1 MMRIKLLACVFLI
14 VLCYGPGMMAKA
26 ETSGDSQTVEEAI
39 KQGEHH
45 GKAEVGQEN
54 NVGSKQQQN
63 LPSSRSN
70 LIVVFLKLLGAL
82 AVVIALIYFLYKVLG
97 KRTKAFQE
105 YGAIKNIGGV
115 SVGPN
120 RSVQLV
126 RVGSKILVIGV
137 GENVQLLKEVTDEPK
152 VEELLKKA
160 DEPDPIQVNM
170 KKMLN
175 WTVDKTKKDHNKQEM
190 QNDFNSVLKRQL
202 EPIRKDWSN
211 QIDKAIREER
221 NHE

>member
-1 MMRIKLLACVFLI
+1 MRIKLLACVFLI